1 MAQLRVREGEIIL
14 QLSPWEK
21 LGAFHGDLS
30 MPISEIESFRSVSN
44 PWTSEIMR
52 GVRAPGTGI
61 PYLIMLG
68 TLRNFRGWKAFC
80 AIYKKSPAVIIN
92 FKSGKFNSWIVTTED
107 AEGINSLLLQ

>member
-1 MAQLRVREGEIIL
+1 ML

-21 LGAFHGDLS
+21 LGAFHGDLR
-30 MPISEIESFRSVSN
+30 MPISDIESFRLVSN

-52 GVRAPGTGI
+52 GVRAPGTGF

-68 TLRNFRGWKAFC
+68 TLRNFRGWRAFC
-80 AIYKKSPAVIIN
+80 AIYKKRPAVIIN

-107 AEGINSLLLQ
+107 AESINSLLSQ